1 MDKAKRKL
9 IEDGILEFVTPIT
22 PGGGNAVVYKNIFNN
37 TTDAQFE
44 AIWNNIKES
53 GYIPIFLDSY
63 DSAEMV
69 DFDSLVTLAKKWDI
83 PLEQQVII
91 PDQDT
96 GILYTTPETAVVGIV
111 ETCKQRQLSI
121 KKIGVSKHDYQ
132 IEDLTGQP
140 TGDSKAGGISN
151 PEINILIALGLP
163 TMAKELASVKG
174 GDIGAY
180 RHYKTELSN
189 TGRTDTNNALK
200 NGSGV
205 KSLKTVQWLLLGRHI
220 SSNISAR

>member
-1 MDKAKRKL
+1 MDKAKRQL
-9 IEDGILEFVTPIT
+9 IEAGILEFVTPIT
-22 PGGGNAVVYKNIFNN
+22 PGGGNAKVYRDIFN
-37 TTDAQFE
+37 TTDDAAFDKLWE
-44 AIWNNIKES
+44 SIKTQ
-53 GYIPIFLDSY
+53 GYIPIFLDNY
-63 DSAEMV
+63 DPQEMI
-69 DFDSLVTLAKKWDI
+69 DFDALVALANKWGI
-83 PLEQQVII
+83 PVEQQVII

-96 GILYTTPETAVVGIV
+96 GIQYTTPESAVVGIV

-151 PEINILIALGLP
+151 PELNILIALGLP

-189 TGRTDTNNALK
+189 TGRTDTNSALK

-220 SSNISAR
+220 QSNIAAR

>member
-1 MDKAKRKL
+1 MDKAKRQL
-9 IEDGILEFVTPIT
+9 IEEGILAFVTPIT
-22 PGGGNAVVYKNIFNN
+22 PGGGNAKVYKDIFS
-37 TTDAQFE
+37 TARDEDIEQLWESIKAQ
-44 AIWNNIKES
+44 
-53 GYIPIFLDSY
+53 GYIPIFLDNY
-63 DSAEMV
+63 DTREMI
-69 DFDSLVTLAKKWDI
+69 DFDALVSLAKQWNI
-83 PLEQQVII
+83 PVEQQVII

-96 GILYTTPETAVVGIV
+96 GIQYTTPETAVVGIV
-111 ETCKQRQLSI
+111 ESCKQRQLSI

-151 PEINILIALGLP
+151 PELNILIALGLP

-189 TGRTDTNNALK
+189 TGHTSTNNALR

-220 SSNISAR
+220 QSNIAAR